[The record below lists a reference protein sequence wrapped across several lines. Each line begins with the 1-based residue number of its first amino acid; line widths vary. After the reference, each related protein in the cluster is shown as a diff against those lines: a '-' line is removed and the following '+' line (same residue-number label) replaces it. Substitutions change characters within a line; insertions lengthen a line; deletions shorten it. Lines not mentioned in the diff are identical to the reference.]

1 MSEFMNLAAIL
12 GEQCSNCGWTRNR
25 HRWDC
30 SAATATV
37 TCLCGVDLPV
47 SAEPSMT
54 CEACGARWIATSWTH
69 WTSRRLV
76 DQPARP
82 EAVA

>member
-30 SAATATV
+30 SAATAT
-37 TCLCGVDLPV
+37 V